1 MLRISTKWVI
11 HCTTSL
17 RFSCPHPN
25 EIRTLDRNPQHKPRP
40 NADTFIHPTE
50 LKFSLAL
57 QRRAINSEEKDYFL
71 AMPMVKAWML
81 PRLNRSSHKTT
92 THSSN
97 CLSIRLPLRYQST
110 PPNLATLGLIPMQTN
125 QSPRLFDQIATKE
138 Y

>member
-1 MLRISTKWVI
+1 MLRNPTKVGYTL
-11 HCTTSL
+11 HRSL
-17 RFSCPHPN
+17 RFSCLHSN

-50 LKFSLAL
+50 LKFSLVL

-71 AMPMVKAWML
+71 AIPLVKAWML

-92 THSSN
+92 THSFN

-110 PPNLATLGLIPMQTN
+110 PPNRATLGLIPTSTAN
-125 QSPRLFDQIATKE
+125 HPISFGQIATKE